1 MAPFAGMTR
10 IRFDGCDLSLSSRH
24 PGAWTVIEVGTEPR
38 VKVVLNV
45 ARIARWLSYA
55 AGFATALLVLALYDD
70 DWKVGVAAAAAVPAV
85 VLFLFS
91 TALAEAAALPD
102 RLRNAPAEAA
112 QLQTSLAQ
120 LSRARRGRWL
130 GPLWR
135 TGRAAAGARELVTP
149 WAPLLPLVNV
159 PFLVATL
166 ASALATPFL
175 VLGALAMLAV
185 YG

>member
-1 MAPFAGMTR
+1 VDCSRAGY
-10 IRFDGCDLSLSSRH
+10 G
-24 PGAWTVIEVGTEPR
+24 GGVR
-38 VKVVLNV
+38 VVRTV
-45 ARIARWLSYA
+45 ARVARWLAYA
-55 AGFATALLVLALYDD
+55 AAFAAVLLVLALYDEG
-70 DWKVGVAAAAAVPAV
+70 WKVGVGAAAAVPTV

-91 TALAEAAALPD
+91 TALAEAAALPA
-102 RLRNAPAEAA
+102 RLRNAPSEAA
-112 QLQTSLAQ
+112 ELQTSLAQ

-135 TGRAAAGARELVTP
+135 TGRAAAGARELITP

>member
-1 MAPFAGMTR
+1 MTR

-24 PGAWTVIEVGTEPR
+24 PGAWTVIDVGTWAC
-38 VKVVLNV
+38 VKVVRNV
-45 ARIARWLSYA
+45 ARIARWLAYA
-55 AGFATALLVLALYDD
+55 AAFAAAVVVFALYDEG
-70 DWKVGVAAAAAVPAV
+70 WKVGVAVLAAVPAV

-91 TALAEAAALPD
+91 NALSEAAALPE
-102 RLRNAPAEAA
+102 RLRSAPAGAA
-112 QLQTSLAQ
+112 ELQASLAE

-130 GPLWR
+130 RPLWR

-149 WAPLLPLVNV
+149 WAPLLPLVNL

-166 ASALATPFL
+166 ASALVTPLL

>member
-1 MAPFAGMTR
+1 VDCSGGGYAA
-10 IRFDGCDLSLSSRH
+10 
-24 PGAWTVIEVGTEPR
+24 R

-45 ARIARWLSYA
+45 ARIARWLSYGA
-55 AGFATALLVLALYDD
+55 VFATALLALALYDEG
-70 DWKVGVAAAAAVPAV
+70 WKVGLAAAAAVPAV

-91 TALAEAAALPD
+91 SALEEAAALPD
-102 RLRNAPAEAA
+102 RLRNAPAGAA
-112 QLQTSLAQ
+112 ELQRSLAQ
-120 LSRARRGRWL
+120 LSRSRRGGML
-130 GPLWR
+130 LPLWR

-166 ASALATPFL
+166 ASALVTPLL

>member
-1 MAPFAGMTR
+1 MTR
-10 IRFDGCDLSLSSRH
+10 IRFDGCDLSLASRH

-38 VKVVLNV
+38 VKVVLRV
-45 ARIARWLSYA
+45 ARIARWLAYSA
-55 AGFATALLVLALYDD
+55 AFAAAILVLALYDE
-70 DWKVGVAAAAAVPAV
+70 DWKIGVAVLAAVPAV

-91 TALAEAAALPD
+91 TALKEAAALPQ
-102 RLRNAPAEAA
+102 RLRNVPADAGE
-112 QLQTSLAQ
+112 LQASLAQ
-120 LSRARRGRWL
+120 LSRAERGHWL
-130 GPLWR
+130 RPLWR
-135 TGRAAAGARELVTP
+135 TGRAAAGARDLVTP
-149 WAPLLPLVNV
+149 WAPLLPLVNL

>member
-1 MAPFAGMTR
+1 M
-10 IRFDGCDLSLSSRH
+10 
-24 PGAWTVIEVGTEPR
+24 GTWAR

-45 ARIARWLSYA
+45 ARVARWLAYA
-55 AGFATALLVLALYDD
+55 AAFAAALLVLALYDE
-70 DWKVGVAAAAAVPAV
+70 DWKIGVAALATVPAV

-91 TALAEAAALPD
+91 TALAEAAALPE
-102 RLRNAPAEAA
+102 RLRNAPADAA
-112 QLQTSLAQ
+112 ELQASLAQ

-130 GPLWR
+130 RPLWR

-149 WAPLLPLVNV
+149 WAPLLPLVNL

-166 ASALATPFL
+166 ASALVTPLL